1 VQRTTIA
8 ESLGLRF
15 DASKTSGT
23 SSSTSQKKG

>member
-15 DASKTSGT
+15 DTSKTT
-23 SSSTSQKKG
+23 PQKEKN